1 MQVEHNV
8 CIRPF
13 IDNKILSR
21 YRINDNVAI
30 DIGTDKVYPYGEPP
44 RDVWFAR
51 VYLVSPYIERAMQHS
66 PTKQYEFNAMF
77 SAHVADTRHEV
88 AAAACGVLIA
98 LGMQFE
104 AGDAWNVKALEFLA
118 YDDAIEAN

>member
-13 IDNKILSR
+13 IDNKILTR

-30 DIGTDKVYPYGEPP
+30 DIGTDKAYPYGEPP
-44 RDVWFAR
+44 R
-51 VYLVSPYIERAMQHS
+51 
-66 PTKQYEFNAMF
+66 
-77 SAHVADTRHEV
+77 
-88 AAAACGVLIA
+88 
-98 LGMQFE
+98 
-104 AGDAWNVKALEFLA
+104 DAWNVKALEFLA